1 MLKPEPGQ
9 VLSVHLQSTSASVA
23 NSPAFKQQP
32 TAASGWKHVRL
43 ETIRERDRGMVGGR
57 DLQVGLVVALGWL
70 GAGAVDTSGINSAG
84 GGSSYGRNK

>member
-1 MLKPEPGQ
+1 M
-9 VLSVHLQSTSASVA
+9 HLQSTSASVA

-43 ETIRERDRGMVGGR
+43 ETSRERDRDRGMVGGKY
-57 DLQVGLVVALGWL
+57 LQVGLVVALGWL

-84 GGSSYGRNK
+84 GGSSYGGWGRDK